1 MNHTYI
7 NIYLTLLLQ
16 IEWAWNY
23 LSSLRDNQYHIAHN
37 LQTGSVNSA
46 VSRLSNGDSLTDDD
60 RTLSRHE
67 RSHLNHH
74 ASKSPSL
81 NGEARLQD
89 EDRALASAAAD
100 VASLGMVSRGSHA
113 LSTEAS
119 GVSPRTRE
127 RVSVHAVHANS
138 VTGSEKEWN
147 NEENVASS
155 SRAMATLDQGS
166 LRSLNARGRHRRQ
179 DDANNTFNEFASLPA
194 STAHGDIAP
203 HASSA
208 QHTDPHLSTG
218 SRTRAPSK
226 VLPST
231 TELSLAEAA
240 HRSER
245 ESQSLGFQRIP
256 DHGTMCHYQSL
267 QPMRFDENM
276 DMRDE
281 ETRGAY
287 GGHRGQSFLH
297 YSHGASAKMS
307 DQHQFALLSNT
318 SIEMSRKSFTIGKR
332 LKLKVCKCCSLV
344 LVIKKW
350 W

>member
-1 MNHTYI
+1 M
-7 NIYLTLLLQ
+7 
-16 IEWAWNY
+16 
-23 LSSLRDNQYHIAHN
+23 
-37 LQTGSVNSA
+37 
-46 VSRLSNGDSLTDDD
+46 SRLSNGDSLTDDD

-67 RSHLNHH
+67 RSHLSHR

-81 NGEARLQD
+81 NGEARLQG
-89 EDRALASAAAD
+89 EDRTLAPAAAD
-100 VASLGMVSRGSHA
+100 AASLALEGMVSRGSHA

-119 GVSPRTRE
+119 GVSPRSRE
-127 RVSVHAVHANS
+127 RVNS

-147 NEENVASS
+147 NEENVASPT
-155 SRAMATLDQGS
+155 RALATFDQGS
-166 LRSLNARGRHRRQ
+166 LRSLNARERRRRQ

-208 QHTDPHLSTG
+208 QRTDPHLSTG
-218 SRTRAPSK
+218 SRTRDPSK

-231 TELSLAEAA
+231 TELDLAEAA

-245 ESQSLGFQRIP
+245 KFQSLGFQHSP
-256 DHGTMCHYQSL
+256 DHRAVGHYQSL
-267 QPMRFDENM
+267 QPMRGDANM

-297 YSHGASAKMS
+297 YSPGASAKMS
-307 DQHQFALLSNT
+307 DHHQFALLSNA
-318 SIEMSRKSFTIGKR
+318 SIELSRKSFTIGKR
-332 LKLKVCKCCSLV
+332 LKLKVCKCCSMV
-344 LVIKKW
+344 LVIKKMMIVYLLGCRTMGVMMAKSLTLTFYQRLL
-350 W
+350 